1 MRKAGP
7 YSWYVVFV
15 LIVAYTFSFIDRQ
28 ILTLL
33 VGPIRETLQISDT
46 QISLLHGLAFAL
58 FYSILGIP
66 IGRMVDS
73 RKRTTIIAV
82 GIAVWSV
89 MTAVCG
95 LAQNFVQ
102 LFLARIGVGVGEA
115 ALSPGA
121 YSMISDEF
129 PPEQRPRALSLYI
142 SAAYIGAG
150 IATIAGGALIAL
162 MPPLTCRWSA
172 IWSHGRVC
180 LSRSGFPG
188 CWSRCGSRPCA
199 SRCARV

>member
-1 MRKAGP
+1 MATQTSSSPRAAQQVASP

-58 FYSILGIP
+58 FYSIMGIP

-73 RKRTTIIAV
+73 RKRTTIIAG
-82 GIAVWSV
+82 GIAVWSL

-95 LAQNFVQ
+95 LAQNFIQ
-102 LFLARIGVGVGEA
+102 LFLARIGVGVG
-115 ALSPGA
+115 
-121 YSMISDEF
+121 
-129 PPEQRPRALSLYI
+129 RRR
-142 SAAYIGAG
+142 
-150 IATIAGGALIAL
+150 
-162 MPPLTCRWSA
+162 CRREP
-172 IWSHGRVC
+172 IR
-180 LSRSGFPG
+180 
-188 CWSRCGSRPCA
+188 
-199 SRCARV
+199 